1 MIILCPEKHE
11 ASPKSHGFLQTL
23 GIKGMMKKALLV
35 LLIACGSMGL
45 KSQNA
50 LEIGAFGG
58 ISYYIGDINP
68 GIPFKQIEPAYG
80 LLGRYYTNTRWA
92 FRFNLNMT
100 DLTGDD
106 LVVKHNED
114 RALNFRTRLYDASLI
129 AEFNFFD
136 YFTGSTR
143 NYISPFI
150 MGGISLFHFTPYDN
164 EGNALRPQ
172 GNEGQF
178 ATDADGNRIGPAPYS
193 QFGFSIPFG
202 LGVKYSLTK
211 RLGMA
216 IEWRM
221 HKTFTD
227 YIDDISTVYYEDT
240 QAPSGVLFEAGM
252 QRGNR
257 NANDWFSFAGVSLT
271 YKFNLVKRTRCLELD
286 GVQQPW

>member
-1 MIILCPEKHE
+1 MIILCPEMHE
-11 ASPKSHGFLQTL
+11 ASQQSHGFLQTL

-35 LLIACGSMGL
+35 LLIVCGSMGL

-58 ISYYIGDINP
+58 VSYYIGDINP
-68 GIPFKQIEPAYG
+68 GMHFSQIEPAYG
-80 LLGRYYTNTRWA
+80 VLGRYYTNTRWA

-106 LVVKHNED
+106 LVVKHNEE
-114 RALNFRTRLYDASLI
+114 RALNFQTRLYDASLI

-143 NYISPFI
+143 NNISPFI
-150 MGGISLFHFTPYDN
+150 MGGVSFFHFTPYDAD
-164 EGNALRPQ
+164 GNALRPQ

-178 ATDADGNRIGPAPYS
+178 ATDVDGNRIGPAPYA
-193 QFGFSIPFG
+193 QFGFGIPFG
-202 LGVKYSLTK
+202 IGVKYSLTK
-211 RLGMA
+211 RLGVA
-216 IEWRM
+216 FEWRM

-227 YIDDISTVYYEDT
+227 YIDDISTVYYQDT
-240 QAPSGVLFEAGM
+240 DAPSGVTFEAGM

-257 NANDWFSFAGVSLT
+257 NTNDWFSFTGVSLT

>member
-11 ASPKSHGFLQTL
+11 ASLKNQRLLQS
-23 GIKGMMKKALLV
+23 KGNSVMMKKTLLV
-35 LLIACGSMGL
+35 LLILFGSIGL
-45 KSQNA
+45 RAQNA
-50 LEIGAFGG
+50 LEVGVFGG
-58 ISYYIGDINP
+58 VSYYIGDINP
-68 GIPFKQIEPAYG
+68 GMHFKQIEPSYG
-80 LLGRYYTNTRWA
+80 VLARYYTNTRWA

-100 DLTGDD
+100 DLVGDD
-106 LVVKHNED
+106 LVVKHNVD
-114 RALNFRTRLYDASLI
+114 RALNFQTRLYDASLI

-136 YFTGSTR
+136 YFTGSSR

-150 MGGISLFHFTPYDN
+150 MGGISLFHFTPYDGN
-164 EGNALRPQ
+164 GNALRPQ

-178 ATDADGNRIGPAPYS
+178 TTDADGNRIGPEPYS

-202 LGVKYSLTK
+202 IGLKYSLTK
-211 RLGMA
+211 RLGVA
-216 IEWRM
+216 VEWRM

-227 YIDDISTVYYEDT
+227 YIDDVSTVYYQET
-240 QAPSGVLFEAGM
+240 VAPSGVVFEAGM

-257 NANDWFSFAGVSLT
+257 NTNDWFNFTGLSLT